1 MATIIIGLIIFNII
15 NIPIYRYLFK
25 TFFPTYGEFN
35 EALNYSI
42 RPDLFSLFKGE
53 YFKDIGAEMKLKFFL
68 GLCALLLF
76 GEIALL
82 KVGVEWVIAQQH

>member
-1 MATIIIGLIIFNII
+1 MATIITGLIIFNIV
-15 NIPIYRYLFK
+15 NIPVYRYLFK
-25 TFFPTYGEFN
+25 AFFPTHGDFN

-53 YFKDIGAEMKLKFFL
+53 YLKDVGAEMKLKFFI

-82 KVGVEWVIAQQH
+82 KVGVDWFTAQ